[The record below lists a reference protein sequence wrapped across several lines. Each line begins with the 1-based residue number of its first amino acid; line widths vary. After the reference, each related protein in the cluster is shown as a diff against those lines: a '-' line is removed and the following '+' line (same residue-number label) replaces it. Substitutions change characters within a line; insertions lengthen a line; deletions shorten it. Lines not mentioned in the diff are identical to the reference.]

1 MAYTAPYIDEN
12 GLHIP
17 SYTDIRDYLIDQMK
31 VIFGDDIYIDIDTM
45 DYQQISIFAKKIY
58 DTNSLLQLVYNNR
71 TPITSVGVGLDNLAV
86 FGNIKRK
93 PATSSTVQLTLT
105 GVAGS
110 VINNGE
116 ASDGTNFWELPPTVT
131 IPDNGTIIVEATSKE
146 PGNIQALPNTINQI
160 ITPVYGWYSVTNN
173 YSASPGVD
181 IESDA
186 ALRARFSLGTQ
197 MTSDTVFDGIIG
209 RVYSVSGVT
218 RCRGY
223 ENDTGQEST
232 ESVPGGGVPPGLPAH
247 SITLVVEG
255 GEDVSIASA
264 IYLNKTP
271 GCYTNGTTEV
281 TITSESGNVNVIRFY
296 RPTYKNVYVQVKLLK
311 LSGYNDEYAVKIK
324 KAISDYILGMQI
336 AENVYRSIIW
346 SVATS
351 AMDDINTPAFS
362 VQDIQFGTTSGSYT
376 PADVIVDFYNAANT
390 TVDMISVVEVTK

>member
-232 ESVPGGGVPPGLPAH
+232 ESVPGGGVPSGLPAH

-264 IYLNKTP
+264 IYLSKTP
-271 GCYTNGTTEV
+271 GCYTNGTAEV
-281 TITSESGNVNVIRFY
+281 TIISESGNVNVIRFY

>member
-17 SYTDIRDYLIDQMK
+17 PYTDIRDYLIDQMK

-232 ESVPGGGVPPGLPAH
+232 ESVPGGGVPSGLPAH

-255 GEDVSIASA
+255 GEDASIASA

-271 GCYTNGTTEV
+271 GCYTNGTAEV

-362 VQDIQFGTTSGSYT
+362 VQDIQFGITSGSYT

>member
-1 MAYTAPYIDEN
+1 
-12 GLHIP
+12 
-17 SYTDIRDYLIDQMK
+17 MK

-232 ESVPGGGVPPGLPAH
+232 ESVPGGGVPSGLPAH